1 MSSPD
6 WSRIQRLFEAALE
19 RPEKDRGAFL
29 HEACEG
35 DDRLRDEVA
44 ALLEADAGVHP
55 ILDGAGVAEQLDAFF
70 SLAGKRIGPYQVLGR
85 IGEGGMGA
93 VYLAS
98 RDDGQFEQRVAL
110 KVLRPGMASDRLLAR
125 FQEERRIL
133 ARLEHPGIARL
144 LDGGVTRQGQPW
156 FAMEYIDGQP
166 LDDWCDAHQLTV
178 EERLRLFMEVCE
190 ALQYAHSRLV
200 IHRDLKPANILVAE
214 EAGRARIKLLDFG
227 IAKLLEEEGDEGLT
241 RTGGPPLTPAY
252 AAPEQV
258 EGGVISTAT
267 DVYSLGVLLYELLTG
282 HRPYS
287 VRDASPTEMAEAI
300 RNAEPERPSTVVR
313 READADSSR
322 ARDTRPDRLGRRLSG
337 DLDVIC
343 LKALRKEPERRYASV
358 EGLQDDLRRHLDG
371 RPVEARPD
379 TVGYRTRKFV
389 ARNRGAVLSGTVVTL
404 SLAFLGISNAVQAV
418 QLERERDA
426 ARLERDRAEAVASV
440 LTDVFSASDPRE
452 ALGAEV
458 TARQLL
464 DRGAERIQEDEAMDP
479 EVKAGLLAVL
489 GDVYANFQLIPDA
502 VPLYRTALNL
512 TSEQRDAPDADLA
525 EAQARLAA
533 ALGDVGEF
541 DAADSLLESSL
552 AQIDALADA
561 VEPVQRATTLN
572 RRGIVMRE
580 AGRYEESE
588 AYYAEALAISR
599 TDSATDATIGT
610 TLLNNLGQLTEI
622 QGRYEE
628 ASVFHRQALE
638 QREATLP
645 PLHPS
650 VLTSMNNLA
659 GNLDRMG
666 DFEEA
671 VELYEELIVRAEQVY
686 GESPAVAMYL
696 NNAASTYKRS
706 GRPLEAEPLQRRS
719 LALFRTTLGEDHRRV
734 AMAYN
739 NLANIL
745 LDQGRAEEGADMH
758 RRALA
763 MHREIYGDAHDL
775 TAGSMSNLAAAL
787 RDLGRLDEAIEL
799 YGEVLAVDREV
810 LGDAH
815 PYVAQDRVNLA
826 SILGERGAP
835 GDLTAARAELE
846 VAEELQETNLPPED
860 GAHAVR
866 RVESALIYLAAG
878 DAETAE
884 GDARA
889 AVALNEAIFPDGSAR
904 MAYSQSVLGA
914 ALAEQGRFDEAGALL
929 RPAYERLVL
938 DMGPDG
944 QMARAARGWLDRWD
958 LWEEGGG

>member
-1 MSSPD
+1 MSSTD
-6 WSRIQRLFEAALE
+6 WSHVQRLFEAALE
-19 RPEKDRGAFL
+19 RPEGDRGTFL
-29 HEACEG
+29 DEACGG
-35 DDRLRDEVA
+35 DAQLRDEVA
-44 ALLEADAGVHP
+44 ALLEADAGGHP
-55 ILDGAGVAEQLDAFF
+55 ILDGHGVEERLDEVF
-70 SLAGKRIGPYQVLGR
+70 SLAGQRIGPYRVLER

-93 VYLAS
+93 VYLAD

-110 KVLRPGMASDRLLAR
+110 KLLRPGMASDRLLAR

-144 LDGGVTRQGQPW
+144 LDGGVTPQGQPW
-156 FAMEYIDGQP
+156 FAMEYVDGQP

-178 EERLRLFMEVCE
+178 EDRLRLFLEVCD

-200 IHRDLKPANILVAE
+200 IHRDLKPDNILVAE
-214 EAGRARIKLLDFG
+214 EGGQARIKLLDFG
-227 IAKLLEEEGDEGLT
+227 IAKLLEGEEDEGLT

-258 EGGVISTAT
+258 EGGVVSTAT

-287 VRDASPTEMAEAI
+287 VRNASPTEMAEAI

-313 READADSSR
+313 READADLSR
-322 ARDTRPDRLGRRLSG
+322 ARDTRPDRLGKRLSG

-358 EGLQDDLRRHLDG
+358 EGLQEDLRRHLDG

-389 ARNRGAVLSGTVVTL
+389 SRNRGTVLSGTVITL
-404 SLAFLGISNAVQAV
+404 SLAFLGISSAVQAV

-426 ARLERDRAEAVASV
+426 ARLERDRAEAVADL

-452 ALGAEV
+452 TLGAEV

-464 DRGAERIQEDEAMDP
+464 DRGAERIQEDEEMDP
-479 EVKAGLLAVL
+479 EVKAGLMVVL
-489 GDVYANFQLIPDA
+489 GDVYANYQLIPDA
-502 VPLYRTALNL
+502 VPLYRAALDI
-512 TSEQRDAPDADLA
+512 TEEARSEPDAELA

-533 ALGDVGEF
+533 ALGDAGEF
-541 DAADSLLESSL
+541 AAADSLLESSL
-552 AQIDALADA
+552 AQIEALDDE
-561 VEPVQRATTLN
+561 VEPLQRATTLN
-572 RRGIVMRE
+572 RMGIVMRE

-588 AYYAEALAISR
+588 AHYREALAVSR
-599 TDSATDATIGT
+599 ADSATDAAIGT
-610 TLLNNLGQLTEI
+610 SLLNNLGQLKEA

-628 ASVFHRQALE
+628 AAVFHREALT
-638 QREATLP
+638 QRESTLP

-650 VLTSMNNLA
+650 VLSSMNNLA

-671 VELYEELIVRAEQVY
+671 TELYEELIVRAEQVY

-706 GRPLEAEPLQRRS
+706 GRPIEAEPLQRRS
-719 LALFRTTLGEDHRRV
+719 LELFRTTLGEDHRRV

-745 LDQGRAEEGADMH
+745 LDQGRAQEGADMH
-758 RRALA
+758 RQALA
-763 MHREIYGDAHDL
+763 MHREIYGESHDL

-787 RDLGRLDEAIEL
+787 RDLRQLDEAIEL
-799 YGEVLAVDREV
+799 YEQVLRVDREV
-810 LGDAH
+810 LGDEH

-826 SILGERGAP
+826 SILAERSAP
-835 GDLTAARAELE
+835 GDLAAAREQLD
-846 VAEELQETNLPPED
+846 VAEELQEANLPPED

-866 RVESALIYLAAG
+866 RVESALVYLADGEPEA
-878 DAETAE
+878 AEQ
-884 GDARA
+884 DARI
-889 AVALNEAIFPDGSAR
+889 AVALNAAIFPDGSAR
-904 MAYSQSVLGA
+904 AAYSQSVLGA
-914 ALAEQGRFDEAGALL
+914 ALAEQGRLDEAGELL
-929 RPAYERLVL
+929 RPAYERLVQ

-944 QMARAARGWLDRWD
+944 QMSRAAQDWLERWG
-958 LWEEGGG
+958 LWEEAR